1 MANRPAIHRPH
12 HVGMRAP
19 DTRPCAAAR
28 GYDRRWRKVR
38 LEYLRANP
46 LCVHCLEAGCTTPAT
61 DVDHI
66 VALAKGGPDALGN
79 YQSLCG
85 PCHSRK
91 TAREDRG

>member
-1 MANRPAIHRPH
+1 MATRPPIHRPA

-28 GYDRRWRKVR
+28 GYDARWRKVR

-46 LCVHCLEAGCTTPAT
+46 LCVHCLDRGTTKPAT

-66 VALAKGGPDALGN
+66 TPVSQGGSFDGPL
-79 YQSLCG
+79 QSLCHE
-85 PCHSRK
+85 CHASK
-91 TAREDRG
+91 TQRERVR